1 MLCNNKK
8 KEKDKNLEVKVQKKK
23 KKKSKCNI
31 CESGFGSVKFQMEI
45 FTGGRMELKD

>member
-1 MLCNNKK
+1 MLCNIKK
-8 KEKDKNLEVKVQKKK
+8 KRKRLKLRSQSAKKK